1 MPRLDSVLTLLVAIG
16 LLLVSTAVMA
26 DDKAATRDALR
37 QMRKE
42 TLDQLYK
49 ENPQARSQIR
59 SAAGYAVFEVAGV
72 HILFLGG
79 SGGRGIV
86 KDNLTG
92 RDTYM
97 NMGAVA
103 GGLGVGFQDT
113 RTVLIFK
120 NRKILKDFLEKGWTF
135 GGDARI
141 TAQVD
146 GKGGS
151 VGELETPEGIIIYQL
166 TQAGLSAKATV
177 QGTKFWRDPDLN
189 AK

>member
-16 LLLVSTAVMA
+16 LLLASVAGMA
-26 DDKAATRDALR
+26 DDKAASRDALR

-42 TLDQLYK
+42 TLEQLYK
-49 ENPQARSQIR
+49 ENRQARNQIR
-59 SAAGYAVFEVAGV
+59 SAAGFGVFEVAGV
-72 HILFLGG
+72 HILFVGG
-79 SGGRGIV
+79 SGGRGVV

-120 NRKILKDFLEKGWTF
+120 KRKVLKDFLEQGWTF
-135 GGDARI
+135 GGDARAI
-141 TAQVD
+141 AQVE

-151 VGELETPEGIIIYQL
+151 VGELETPEGIIVYQL
-166 TQAGLSAKATV
+166 TKAGLSVKATV

-189 AK
+189 TK